1 MKTTSA
7 PTSTKAAAARKESPG
22 LQQTFILKNRNGLH
36 ARPCALLVKR
46 LRVFQCEITVECH
59 GQLANA
65 QSILGLMALAAG
77 YESKLT
83 FTATG
88 KDAALALAAVKHLF
102 DTHFEEAYQ

>member
-1 MKTTSA
+1 
-7 PTSTKAAAARKESPG
+7 
-22 LQQTFILKNRNGLH
+22 
-36 ARPCALLVKR
+36 
-46 LRVFQCEITVECH
+46 
-59 GQLANA
+59 
-65 QSILGLMALAAG
+65 MALAAG